1 MALLGRPPNTL
12 GICVVRARLTRFS
25 TCSQPRPPQIARSGF
40 NDRKSWF
47 RPASGV
53 ADCHRR
59 MRTRSPREICL
70 PKPVWA
76 RRRRARNCGRRRP
89 APRAPRGSGRAA
101 KSPRVSELSI
111 RGGPR
116 HPPERPPGPG
126 VQVTQGHLPRW
137 SGARAPA
144 ARCQRAGLGEG
155 AEAPGAAQPTA
166 NEQVR
171 KKQHRKTAGCWGACL
186 ECFPQQLWWGR
197 WVGAETR
204 SGPQACPDLR
214 ALSQGPEDQERAL
227 PIPDKAAHS

>member
-70 PKPVWA
+70 PMPV
-76 RRRRARNCGRRRP
+76 RRRARNCGRRRP

-144 ARCQRAGLGEG
+144 ARCQRAGLGERG
-155 AEAPGAAQPTA
+155 GRGPGCGAA
-166 NEQVR
+166 
-171 KKQHRKTAGCWGACL
+171 HRQRAGQEKAAPKNSRVLGCL
-186 ECFPQQLWWGR
+186 FGVLPSAAL
-197 WVGAETR
+197 VGAMGR
-204 SGPQACPDLR
+204 RGNPFGPSG
-214 ALSQGPEDQERAL
+214 LSRPQGPESGPGRPGESL
-227 PIPDKAAHS
+227 AHS